1 MNQTTMK
8 SASQRTTWQPKPPAR
23 ALAAALCAC
32 SFLAFSS
39 ARAARLQPG
48 NLQHVICKAPAA
60 VPTSS
65 WLRDAPD
72 LAVVVIT
79 SAPRPSASSF
89 LVLHPAQPSAA
100 LGLLEFPQ
108 HVRPPPMA

>member
-1 MNQTTMK
+1 MR
-8 SASQRTTWQPKPPAR
+8 SAGQRTTWQSNPPAR

-60 VPTSS
+60 VPTYS

-72 LAVVVIT
+72 FAVVVVT
-79 SAPRPSASSF
+79 SAPRPPA
-89 LVLHPAQPSAA
+89 VLLPVPQPAQPLAA
-100 LGLLEFPQ
+100 LGSLEFSQ

>member
-1 MNQTTMK
+1 MNQATMGN
-8 SASQRTTWQPKPPAR
+8 ANRRTAWQPKPPAR

-32 SFLAFSS
+32 TFLAFSS

-48 NLQHVICKAPAA
+48 NLQHVICKATAA
-60 VPTSS
+60 VPIYS

-72 LAVVVIT
+72 LAVVIVN
-79 SAPRPSASSF
+79 SAPQPSALSL
-89 LVLHPAQPSAA
+89 LVPHPAPPSAA
-100 LGLLEFPQ
+100 LSLLEFSQ